1 MIVEELRKQ
10 KATNEA
16 SAPIAYFYCAR
27 NTAEPERANPDEI
40 MRSILKQLSTSK
52 TNLPVREPVATS
64 YKTLKEKADDNGL
77 EEPARLTVTECETL
91 ILGLLEINP
100 ATIVID
106 ALDEC
111 DPDRRF
117 ELLLALDRI
126 IQKSANVVKVF
137 VSSRDDNDIVCRLE
151 DSPNVIIRASDNGKD
166 IRRFVGSLVLQ
177 SVNNKRLLSGRVSGE
192 LRNHIIRTLEEGAQ
206 GM

>member
-1 MIVEELRKQ
+1 M
-10 KATNEA
+10 
-16 SAPIAYFYCAR
+16 
-27 NTAEPERANPDEI
+27 
-40 MRSILKQLSTSK
+40 KQLSTSK

-64 YKTLKEKADDNGL
+64 YKTLKKEADDDGL

-91 ILGLLEINP
+91 ILGLLESNP

-177 SVNNKRLLSGRVSGE
+177 SINNKRLLSGRVSEE
-192 LRNHIIRTLEEGAQ
+192 LRSHIVRTLEEGAQ